1 MLHFQDPEHDEEQ
14 VDAGRLLSAAA
25 TLRRREGGEGRRK
38 VKAGRRGWGRGRE
51 GKGGR
56 KGRRA
61 KEGGEGGEGG
71 EEIDIA
77 LATDIIHNNYKLNHR
92 VWRQLAHTYIVSH
105 IIN

>member
-1 MLHFQDPEHDEEQ
+1 M
-14 VDAGRLLSAAA
+14 
-25 TLRRREGGEGRRK
+25 
-38 VKAGRRGWGRGRE
+38 
-51 GKGGR
+51 GR

-77 LATDIIHNNYKLNHR
+77 LATDIIHNNYKFNHM
-92 VWRQLAHTYIVSH
+92 VWRQLAHTYIVPH